1 MVENDSGASFSYRSL
16 LHAIARAKE
25 LLLLLKMGR
34 SDATI
39 SGERIAFI
47 IEPGFDYVGK
57 EYQVPFPFS
66 WKTRRVLNMAY
77 SDLPGHPRRQRN
89 RGASGAFF
97 PRARTQINSE
107 S

>member
-1 MVENDSGASFSYRSL
+1 MAISLHCSAFLQAIQKHEPSSVAVVENDSGASFSYRSL

-25 LLLLLKMGR
+25 LLLLKAGR

-57 EYQVPFPFS
+57 
-66 WKTRRVLNMAY
+66 
-77 SDLPGHPRRQRN
+77 
-89 RGASGAFF
+89 
-97 PRARTQINSE
+97 
-107 S
+107 